1 MTNSLVD
8 DEVRRAAMRTSLD
21 NETSEIVGCAAVVP
35 AMRGGA
41 RSGARGVGDAP
52 LLTRQSE

>member
-41 RSGARGVGDAP
+41 RSGLVDAP